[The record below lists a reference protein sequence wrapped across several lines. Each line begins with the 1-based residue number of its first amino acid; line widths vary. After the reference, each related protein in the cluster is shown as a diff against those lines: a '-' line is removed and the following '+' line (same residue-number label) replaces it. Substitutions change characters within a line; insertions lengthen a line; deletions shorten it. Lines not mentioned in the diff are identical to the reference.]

1 MVWRYKYRKSVW
13 WKKTEA
19 SSLPCPAATPLP
31 TARRQQLFA
40 VLGYPPCQGSPG
52 DAQVQL
58 CAFMSICSPP
68 PRWRSCVLV
77 RILLS
82 YPSVSCRASALVL
95 RELTRS
101 RYVDRPVADLI
112 VSRRWLTV
120 CLHSCASADRR
131 WARGDGSAAASR
143 GSGLFSLNAFPSQQ
157 EERPI
162 RQILYLGDLLET
174 CHFQAFWVT
183 WLPGRGAGWAAGPGT
198 AAC

>member
-1 MVWRYKYRKSVW
+1 MVWRYKYGKSVW
-13 WKKTEA
+13 WKKR
-19 SSLPCPAATPLP
+19 LPPSPVP
-31 TARRQQLFA
+31 Q
-40 VLGYPPCQGSPG
+40 PPH
-52 DAQVQL
+52 
-58 CAFMSICSPP
+58 SPP
-68 PRWRSCVLV
+68 PGDNSCLQFSGTHPARDPLGTHKYSCVRSCPYAPHPHGGRSCVLV
-77 RILLS
+77 CILLS

-101 RYVDRPVADLI
+101 QYVDRPVADLI

-131 WARGDGSAAASR
+131 WAPGDGSAAASR

-183 WLPGRGAGWAAGPGT
+183 WLPGRGAGWAAGPGR